1 MAQVELLLKVLSRL
15 DLRRGVSD
23 TVAQYLKRGIFS
35 VLIELEKKKG
45 LPSNDP
51 LRFDK
56 NGIRLSRE
64 QLNNRLDEI
73 IDSWPRYRGDWNGRE
88 TDYQGR
94 L

>member
-1 MAQVELLLKVLSRL
+1 MAQVEMLLRIL
-15 DLRRGVSD
+15 DTINLRKGVSD
-23 TVAQYLKRGIFS
+23 TVAGYLERSISSTLKG
-35 VLIELEKKKG
+35 LEHSKG

-73 IDSWPRYRGDWNGRE
+73 IASWPIDKGKWNVPK
-88 TDYQGR
+88 TNYQGR